1 MPVGGA
7 PIALRARMAT
17 CAPVMSCDRRGRRH
31 PNGCEAGTSGVVS
44 APSEAYQLKIVH
56 GVRRYGAEL
65 HRLPARPVRGG
76 ERSVRLSVDL
86 SRSVLM
92 LG

>member
-1 MPVGGA
+1 
-7 PIALRARMAT
+7 
-17 CAPVMSCDRRGRRH
+17 
-31 PNGCEAGTSGVVS
+31 VVS

-56 GVRRYGAEL
+56 GVRRYGAEP